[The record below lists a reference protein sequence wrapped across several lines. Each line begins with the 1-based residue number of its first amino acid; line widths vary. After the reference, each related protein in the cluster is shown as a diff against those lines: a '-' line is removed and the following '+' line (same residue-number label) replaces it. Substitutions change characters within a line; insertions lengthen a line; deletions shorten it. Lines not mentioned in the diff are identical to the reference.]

1 MKHLLIINICFIY
14 RIYLSFTLDQAINYS
29 LKVLMKAT
37 SEAEL
42 NVQIYISK
50 LCKISIL
57 FFIQSNQQ
65 LYCSLNILCSLGS
78 PFFLFWNPSF
88 SIHTSFKKVDV
99 SMFTVAKLN
108 YLQNSFPRVLQ
119 EIHSVCILTV
129 SRTRM
134 RTLIFNHIFSVVYL
148 YISPQQMTSPFGT
161 AILLFIFIYT
171 TTFPGLGTQLAHDK
185 S

>member
-57 FFIQSNQQ
+57 FFI
-65 LYCSLNILCSLGS
+65 
-78 PFFLFWNPSF
+78 
-88 SIHTSFKKVDV
+88 
-99 SMFTVAKLN
+99 
-108 YLQNSFPRVLQ
+108 
-119 EIHSVCILTV
+119 
-129 SRTRM
+129 
-134 RTLIFNHIFSVVYL
+134 
-148 YISPQQMTSPFGT
+148 
-161 AILLFIFIYT
+161 
-171 TTFPGLGTQLAHDK
+171 
-185 S
+185 